1 MPTKRGTR
9 SSSSVILF
17 GRLSGGFISKQ
28 LSKAL
33 HTQFDSAP
41 KDLYD
46 LRVRIVC
53 RPPGVYQHNALRV
66 PRRNGQIGTVDTPKE
81 SAALVFEAV
90 FVVFPAAISGGVRF
104 VAAAGALHAGGYLG
118 VHDDGQ

>member
-1 MPTKRGTR
+1 MGIAR
-9 SSSSVILF
+9 VISRKVVLF
-17 GRLSGGFISKQ
+17 GRLSGAFISKQ

-66 PRRNGQIGTVDTPKE
+66 PSRNRQIGAVDTPKE
-81 SAALVFEAV
+81 SAALLLEAV
-90 FVVFPAAISGGVRF
+90 FVVFVTTVFGN
-104 VAAAGALHAGGYLG
+104 H
-118 VHDDGQ
+118 